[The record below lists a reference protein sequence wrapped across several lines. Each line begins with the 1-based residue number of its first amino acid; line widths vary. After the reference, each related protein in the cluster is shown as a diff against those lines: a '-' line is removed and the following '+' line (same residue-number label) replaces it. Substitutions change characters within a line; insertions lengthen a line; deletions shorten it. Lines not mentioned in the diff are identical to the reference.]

1 MAYVH
6 PEVRMCE
13 CACAYVSVLTIYM
26 YSYLHVYFFFK
37 KNHIFFKKKFK
48 KQKVRMWVYEE
59 EVDGRKLSAIINE
72 QNENVKYLP
81 GIKVCASPARALPF
95 SMYWF
100 VCILRSACQGVSLS
114 CV

>member
-1 MAYVH
+1 
-6 PEVRMCE
+6 
-13 CACAYVSVLTIYM
+13 
-26 YSYLHVYFFFK
+26 
-37 KNHIFFKKKFK
+37 
-48 KQKVRMWVYEE
+48 MWVYEE

-95 SMYWF
+95 RMYWF

>member
-1 MAYVH
+1 
-6 PEVRMCE
+6 
-13 CACAYVSVLTIYM
+13 
-26 YSYLHVYFFFK
+26 
-37 KNHIFFKKKFK
+37 
-48 KQKVRMWVYEE
+48 MWVYEE

-95 SMYWF
+95 RMYWF
-100 VCILRSACQGVSLS
+100 VCILRSACQGVSFS